1 VRDRGTNGEGYA
13 SLMGVSDL
21 AYGAYERRLARRLDP
36 ARLPHH
42 VGAIV
47 DGNRRWAKGAGTKFE
62 DGYQA
67 GANKISEF
75 ADWCDQLGVEIVTL
89 WVLSTDNLQRA
100 PEELTSILAAVEGLM
115 ERLAH
120 EQRWPIAVIGNLDML
135 PAESAARMKQ
145 LADSTTGV
153 QGMRVNICVGYGG
166 RQELTDAMRSLLLDQ
181 AAKGR
186 SLEEVAGTLVV
197 DDIAEHLYTKGQP
210 DPDLVIRT
218 SGEQRLSGFLLWQ
231 SVHSE
236 FYFSDALW
244 PSFRHVDFL
253 RAMRS
258 YAARERRFGA

>member
-1 VRDRGTNGEGYA
+1 MA
-13 SLMGVSDL
+13 LSDL
-21 AYGAYERRLARRLDP
+21 VYGAYERRLAKRLDP

-47 DGNRRWAKGAGTKFE
+47 DGNRRWARRGGAKFE
-62 DGYQA
+62 AGYQA
-67 GANKISEF
+67 GADKISEF
-75 ADWCDQLGVEIVTL
+75 ATWCDDLGVEIVTL
-89 WVLSTDNLQRA
+89 WLLSTDNLNR
-100 PEELTSILAAVEGLM
+100 PEEEVASILAAVESLM
-115 ERLAH
+115 ERLAD
-120 EQRWPIAVIGNLDML
+120 EGRWSLSVIGNLDLL
-135 PAESAARMKQ
+135 PSESAGRMKK
-145 LADSTTGV
+145 LADSTSDV

-166 RQELTDAMRSLLLDQ
+166 RQELTDAMRSLLLEQ
-181 AAKGR
+181 AAAGR
-186 SLEEVAGTLVV
+186 SLEEVASTLEV

-244 PSFRHVDFL
+244 PAFRHVDFL

-258 YAARERRFGA
+258 YALRERRFGA

>member
-1 VRDRGTNGEGYA
+1 
-13 SLMGVSDL
+13 MGVSDL
-21 AYGAYERRLARRLDP
+21 AYGVYERRLAKSLDP
-36 ARLPHH
+36 NRLPHH

-47 DGNRRWAKGAGTKFE
+47 DGNRRWAKRGGARFE
-62 DGYQA
+62 DGYRA
-67 GANKISEF
+67 GADKISEF
-75 ADWCDQLGVEIVTL
+75 AHWCDELGVEIVTL
-89 WVLSTDNLQRA
+89 WLLSTDNLLRPA
-100 PEELTSILAAVEGLM
+100 AEVDSILAAVESLM
-115 ERLAH
+115 ERLAA
-120 EQRWPIAVIGNLDML
+120 ERRWSLAVIGNLDML
-135 PAESAARMKQ
+135 PAESAARMKH

-181 AAKGR
+181 ASKGR
-186 SLEEVAGTLVV
+186 SLADVASTLEV
-197 DDIAEHLYTKGQP
+197 DHIAEHLYTRGQP

-244 PSFRHVDFL
+244 PAFRHVDFL

>member
-1 VRDRGTNGEGYA
+1 MA
-13 SLMGVSDL
+13 LSDL
-21 AYGAYERRLARRLDP
+21 VYGAYERRLAKRLDP

-47 DGNRRWAKGAGTKFE
+47 DGNRRWAKRGGAKFE
-62 DGYQA
+62 AGYQA
-67 GANKISEF
+67 GADKISEF
-75 ADWCDQLGVEIVTL
+75 ATWCDELDVEIVTL
-89 WVLSTDNLQRA
+89 WLLSTDNLNR
-100 PEELTSILAAVEGLM
+100 PEEEVASILAAVENLM
-115 ERLAH
+115 ERLAG
-120 EQRWPIAVIGNLDML
+120 EGRWSLAVIGNLDLL
-135 PAESAARMKQ
+135 PSESAGRMKK
-145 LADSTTGV
+145 LADSTSGV

-166 RQELTDAMRSLLLDQ
+166 RQELTDAMRSLLLEQ
-181 AAKGR
+181 AANGK
-186 SLEEVAGTLVV
+186 SLEQVASTLNV

-244 PSFRHVDFL
+244 PAFRHVDFL

-258 YAARERRFGA
+258 YALRERRFGA

>member
-1 VRDRGTNGEGYA
+1 MALSNLV
-13 SLMGVSDL
+13 
-21 AYGAYERRLARRLDP
+21 YGAYERRLAKRLDP

-47 DGNRRWAKGAGTKFE
+47 DGNRRWAKRGGAKFE
-62 DGYQA
+62 AGYQA
-67 GANKISEF
+67 GADKISEF
-75 ADWCDQLGVEIVTL
+75 AHWCDELGVEIVTL
-89 WVLSTDNLQRA
+89 WLLSTDNLQR
-100 PEELTSILAAVEGLM
+100 PDEEVASILGAVENLM
-115 ERLAH
+115 ERLAG
-120 EQRWPIAVIGNLDML
+120 EKRWSLAMIGNLDML
-135 PAESAARMKQ
+135 PPESAGRMKR
-145 LADSTTGV
+145 LADSTSAV
-153 QGMRVNICVGYGG
+153 EGMRVNICVGYGG

-181 AAKGR
+181 AANGK
-186 SLEEVAGTLVV
+186 SLEEVASTLEV

-244 PSFRHVDFL
+244 PAFRHVDFL

-258 YAARERRFGA
+258 YALRERRFGA